1 MPKKKSEESGPSEEP
16 GLLVSTAKALGT
28 AAGKIAAMVGA
39 TPEGTSAKQ
48 SAKGRLPKKN
58 KSRLPRRQKKAQ
70 RKAAA

>member
-1 MPKKKSEESGPSEEP
+1 MPKKSEES

-39 TPEGTSAKQ
+39 TPEEPAPKKSV
-48 SAKGRLPKKN
+48 KGRLPKKS

-70 RKAAA
+70 RKMAA